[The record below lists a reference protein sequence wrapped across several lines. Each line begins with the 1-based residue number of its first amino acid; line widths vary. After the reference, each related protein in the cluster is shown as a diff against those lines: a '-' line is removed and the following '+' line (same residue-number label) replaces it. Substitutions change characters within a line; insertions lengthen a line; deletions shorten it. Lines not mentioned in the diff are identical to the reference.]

1 MVCCGFVFL
10 KLTIVISFLTLAA
23 FLYSFIRCVED
34 IRCSGTLSASVC
46 LASRILLS
54 QIFSDRS
61 LNPLPLQ
68 VSEKSLRLLFTV
80 LFSTCLFSFPPPT
93 LLYHLPSVLSSSF
106 LCMLCPTEALIFYIN
121 RLPSATCTSL
131 AFMFLLC

>member
-1 MVCCGFVFL
+1 MCCGFVFL

-93 LLYHLPSVLSSSF
+93 LLYHLPSVLSASF